1 MEKQILARTENA
13 EFFLKISESEFP
25 HKQFSGSYSGHT
37 LPDVSQITQV
47 SDFRTIHN
55 LCSDIPLKAS
65 TEEDLLTQ
73 FRQHVQASHGEI
85 LEFGPVLDG
94 ETL

>member
-1 MEKQILARTENA
+1 MKKFSAKTENA

-25 HKQFSGSYSGHT
+25 HKQFSGSYSGNT
-37 LPDVSQITQV
+37 LAVVPQITQN
-47 SDFRTIHN
+47 SDFRAIRN
-55 LCSDIPLKAS
+55 LCSDIPLKAP
-65 TEEDLLTQ
+65 TEKDLLTQ